1 MGTFIFILLIL
12 AFAGICVWQFIETR
26 NALATTSVLTRH
38 TPDESAQII
47 ESAFGGPRSV
57 LWTNDRGPG
66 TINKRRRG
74 YKRGITMSIVIE
86 SQPDGRTQVSM
97 WASRYMQ
104 YMFVLANMAGV
115 VNRRKKA
122 IALLLMEP
130 AGQQPPIPAGQEP
143 AIPAGQERAVAAGQP
158 SYPAPDQMADPHY
171 Q

>member
-1 MGTFIFILLIL
+1 MGAFVFILVIL
-12 AFAGICVWQFIETR
+12 AFAGILVWQFIETR

-38 TPDESAQII
+38 TPDETAQII

-66 TINKRRRG
+66 TMNKRRRG
-74 YKRGITMSIVIE
+74 YKRGITMSIDIQP
-86 SQPDGRTQVSM
+86 QPDGRTQVSM

-130 AGQQPPIPAGQEP
+130 AGQAAVPAGQQP
-143 AIPAGQERAVAAGQP
+143 AVAAGQESAVAAGQA
-158 SYPAPDQMADPHY
+158 SYPAPDQVADPHY
-171 Q
+171 R

>member
-1 MGTFIFILLIL
+1 MGAFVFILVIL
-12 AFAGICVWQFIETR
+12 AFAGILVWQFIETR

-38 TPDESAQII
+38 TPDETAQII

-66 TINKRRRG
+66 TMNKRRRG
-74 YKRGITMSIVIE
+74 YKRGITMSIDIQP
-86 SQPDGRTQVSM
+86 QPDGRTQVSM

-130 AGQQPPIPAGQEP
+130 AGQPSP
-143 AIPAGQERAVAAGQP
+143 VAAGQQAPVAAAQP
-158 SYPAPDQMADPHY
+158 SYPAPDQIADPHY

>member
-1 MGTFIFILLIL
+1 MGAFIFILFIL
-12 AFAGICVWQFIETR
+12 VLAGILVWQFIETR

-38 TPDESAQII
+38 TADETAQII
-47 ESAFGGPRSV
+47 ESAFGGPRSL

-66 TINKRRRG
+66 TMNKRRRG
-74 YKRGITMSIVIE
+74 YKHGITMSIDIE
-86 SQPDGRTQVSM
+86 PQQDGRTQVSM
-97 WASRYMQ
+97 WASRYAQ

-130 AGQQPPIPAGQEP
+130 AGQQQAVPAGQQSPVAAGQEP
-143 AIPAGQERAVAAGQP
+143 AVTAGQP
-158 SYPAPDQMADPHY
+158 TYPAPDQVANPHY